1 MSMNI
6 AFVGRRQIT
15 VHATGKTETQS
26 KYIDVWQT
34 PTSATY
40 KIEESEDPIAAY
52 CDWVISRSE
61 DEEIKVFEDYDK
73 EVRYELTG
81 ECDPAD
87 YTIETY
93 NAGKEHVENF
103 LAQVESMR
111 NDGYEITAEVW

>member
-73 EVRYELTG
+73 EVRYEQRIT
-81 ECDPAD
+81 PSKH
-87 YTIETY
+87 TM
-93 NAGKEHVENF
+93 
-103 LAQVESMR
+103 LAKNMSKTSLLKLKVCAMMGMR
-111 NDGYEITAEVW
+111 LRQKYGNGR